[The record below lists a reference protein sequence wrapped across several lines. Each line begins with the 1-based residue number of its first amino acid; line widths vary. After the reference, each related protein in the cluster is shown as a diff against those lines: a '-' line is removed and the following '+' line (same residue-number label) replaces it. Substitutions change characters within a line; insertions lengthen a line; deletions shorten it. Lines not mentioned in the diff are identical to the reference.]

1 MSISDNF
8 TPKSNFA
15 DPEVLRNYY
24 RYQLRVQNIA
34 KDVKNK
40 QCILFLGSAIHA
52 PSANS
57 NYNYSK
63 TESLPFASELSKLLA
78 DECGYP
84 DSDKENLSRVSWYY
98 ELQSGFR
105 GDLIERV
112 REIILTYVA
121 PPNGGP
127 ATKEEEDVSLLK
139 RKPSPVLCGLARLP
153 FPLVITTNYD
163 HMYEEALDLVV
174 KERARAAGKSDAVVA
189 ATKAVYKKSIY
200 SPLNTVATEDCDMEL
215 SNDSPYLLK
224 IHGDLDEPKSIVI
237 TDEDYIHFVMRMGD
251 KEPYNP
257 VAHNVRYHL
266 KERPILFIGYSLS
279 DYNLRLLFK
288 TLRHQLGEADL
299 PSSFAVDKEPDVLI
313 REVWDN
319 QRRHIRF
326 IEKNLWDFVPELYKE
341 VTGQEMPQ

>member
-1 MSISDNF
+1 MSIRDNF
-8 TPKSNFA
+8 TPKSNLA

-52 PSANS
+52 PSENS
-57 NYNYSK
+57 NYHYSK
-63 TESLPFASELSKLLA
+63 TESLPFASELSQLLA
-78 DECGYP
+78 KECGYP
-84 DSDKENLSRVSWYY
+84 DPDCENLSRVSWYY
-98 ELQSGFR
+98 EWQSGFR

-112 REIILTYVA
+112 REIILTYIG
-121 PPNGGP
+121 PPNGGHE
-127 ATKEEEDVSLLK
+127 TNGEKDVSLLK

-163 HMYEEALDLVV
+163 HMYEEALDLVAQ
-174 KERARAAGKSDAVVA
+174 EQARAAGKTDAEVA

-200 SPLNTVATEDCDMEL
+200 SPLNTVATLDCDVKI
-215 SNDSPYLLK
+215 SHDSPYILK
-224 IHGDLDEPKSIVI
+224 IHGDLDQPESIVI
-237 TDEDYIHFVMRMGD
+237 TDEDYIHFVMRIGD

-266 KERPILFIGYSLS
+266 KERPILFIGYSLT

-326 IEKNLWDFVPELYKE
+326 IEKNFWDFVPDLYKA
-341 VTGQEMPQ
+341 VMGQEMPQ

>member
-1 MSISDNF
+1 MSIKGNV
-8 TPKSNFA
+8 TPISNFGN
-15 DPEVLRNYY
+15 PEMLRNYY
-24 RYQLRVQNIA
+24 RYQLRLQNIA
-34 KDVKNK
+34 KDVRDK

-52 PSANS
+52 PSDNS
-57 NYNYSK
+57 NYHYSK
-63 TESLPFASELSKLLA
+63 IESLPFASEVSELLA
-78 DECGYP
+78 TECGYP
-84 DSDKENLSRVSWYY
+84 DPDNGNLSRVSWYY
-98 ELQSGFR
+98 EWQSGFR
-105 GDLIERV
+105 GDLIDRV
-112 REIILTYVA
+112 REIVLSYVG

-127 ATKEEEDVSLLK
+127 KTDEERDTTLLK

-163 HMYEEALDLVV
+163 QMYEEALELVAQ
-174 KERARAAGKSDAVVA
+174 ERAQAAGKNDAEIGS
-189 ATKAVYKKSIY
+189 TKAVYKKSIY
-200 SPLNTVATEDCDMEL
+200 SPLNTVSTEDCEMNL
-215 SNDSPYLLK
+215 SDGFPYLLK
-224 IHGDLDEPKSIVI
+224 IHGDLDKPDSIVI

-266 KERPILFIGYSLS
+266 KERSILFIGYSLS

-299 PSSFAVDKEPDVLI
+299 PSSFAVDNEPDVLI

-326 IEKNLWDFVPELYKE
+326 IEKNLWDFVPDLYRE
-341 VTGQEMPQ
+341 VMGQEMPQ